1 MITRRHALGL
11 AAAAPLAF
19 TPFPARAQALRH
31 VRIGAGTDDAF
42 MQPYYAMELGLY
54 KKANIDPEIVHAA
67 NPGAYAELLAA
78 GGIDIGMGDPTAIA
92 QAFTKGL
99 PFAYFAGGPLS
110 TRESPTLVLN
120 VAKNSPIRTA
130 KDLEGKTVAI
140 ISLHGTMQIATSE
153 WLLRNGADA
162 SKVKFFEL
170 HFPEMTAALAR
181 GTVDAALLGEPF
193 LTENKAD
200 IRAIGVP
207 FDTVA
212 KVFYIFSWFARR
224 DWIAANTDL
233 AHSLASTFYE
243 AGRWANSHRAEAM
256 VIEAK
261 TTKVDLAVV
270 QTMARNPCSTSLDGS
285 YIQPLLDMAARYKV
299 IDRPVTAAQLM
310 APGFS

>member
-1 MITRRHALGL
+1 MITRRRALGL

-19 TPFPARAQALRH
+19 APFPARAQTLRH

-42 MQPYYAMELGLY
+42 MQPYYAQELGLY
-54 KKANIDPEIVHAA
+54 KKANIEPEIIHAA

-78 GGIDIGMGDPTAIA
+78 GGIDTGMGDPTAVA
-92 QAFTKGL
+92 QAYVKGL

-120 VAKNSPIRTA
+120 VAKNSPIRNA

-153 WLLRNGADA
+153 WLTRNGADA

-170 HFPEMTAALAR
+170 HFPEMTAALTR

-193 LTENKAD
+193 LTENKAEL
-200 IRAIGVP
+200 RAIGVP

-224 DWIAANTDL
+224 DWIAANMDL
-233 AHSLASTFYE
+233 AHALAATFYE
-243 AGRWANSHRAEAM
+243 AGKWANAHRPEAL

-261 TTKVDLAVV
+261 TTKVELAVV
-270 QTMARNPCSTSLDGS
+270 QTMQRNPCSTSLDAA
-285 YIQPLLDMAARYKV
+285 YMQPLLDMAARYKV
-299 IDRPVTAAQLM
+299 IERPVSAAQLIY
-310 APGFS
+310 PGFS